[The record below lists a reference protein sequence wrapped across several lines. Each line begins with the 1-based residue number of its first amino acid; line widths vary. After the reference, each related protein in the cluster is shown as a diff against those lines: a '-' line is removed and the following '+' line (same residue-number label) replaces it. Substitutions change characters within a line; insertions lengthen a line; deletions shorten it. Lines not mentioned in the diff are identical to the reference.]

1 MHGGIRNK
9 AGKNM
14 KSTFKQSFCLILV
27 LAFSVFLFGCNSQ
40 KEKELSE
47 NDYKLVES
55 TTRLA
60 VITELKREYGK
71 EPGMTIEK
79 TVAYDNG
86 DTKIR
91 DFTFYTS
98 GSYAILDSSGKLYN
112 GTFKV
117 MGHIMPHGT
126 GVDEVKIT
134 EPKCGK
140 ETLPTLNSEETKETT
155 TKATTAETTKP
166 ELKNEDMITLAESY
180 KKAGYSIMIKDPSN
194 EYQQCYGA
202 IEHFRAYNNTKFYDV
217 FLYEN
222 TEAAENAQYM
232 MYGEGPDRL
241 NGAHPDNQIVN
252 ERILIAEY
260 N

>member
-1 MHGGIRNK
+1 
-9 AGKNM
+9 M
-14 KSTFKQSFCLILV
+14 KGTFKRIICLSLV
-27 LAFSVFLFGCNSQ
+27 LALSAFLFGCSSKKQ
-40 KEKELSE
+40 KELSE

-60 VITELKREYGK
+60 VVTEVLEKYGK

-79 TVAYDNG
+79 TTAYDNG
-86 DTKIR
+86 DTKFR

-98 GSYAILDSSGKLYN
+98 GSYVLIDSSGQVYS

-117 MGHIMPHGT
+117 MGHIEPHGT
-126 GVDEVKIT
+126 GLDEVEIT

-140 ETLPTLNSEETKETT
+140 ETFPTQSSEETKETT

-166 ELKNEDMITLAESY
+166 ELKNDDMITLAESY

-194 EYQQCYGA
+194 EHQQCYGA

-222 TEAAENAQYM
+222 AEAAENAQYM

-241 NGAHPDNQIVN
+241 NGAHPDTQIVN

>member
-1 MHGGIRNK
+1 
-9 AGKNM
+9 M
-14 KSTFKQSFCLILV
+14 KGTFKRIICLSLV
-27 LAFSVFLFGCNSQ
+27 LALSAFLFGCSSKKQ
-40 KEKELSE
+40 KELSE

-60 VITELKREYGK
+60 VVTEVLEKYGK

-79 TVAYDNG
+79 TTAYDNG
-86 DTKIR
+86 DTKFR

-98 GSYAILDSSGKLYN
+98 GSYVLIDSSGQVYS

-117 MGHIMPHGT
+117 MGHIEPHGT
-126 GVDEVKIT
+126 GLDEVEIT

-140 ETLPTLNSEETKETT
+140 ETFPTLSSGATIIVDGIPTEEKTIQ
-155 TKATTAETTKP
+155 TTAETTKP

-194 EYQQCYGA
+194 EHQQCYGA

-222 TEAAENAQYM
+222 AEAAENAQYM

-241 NGAHPDNQIVN
+241 NGAHPDTQIVN

>member
-1 MHGGIRNK
+1 
-9 AGKNM
+9 M
-14 KSTFKQSFCLILV
+14 KDTFRRIVCISLV
-27 LAFSVFLFGCNSQ
+27 LALSAFLFGCSSKKQ
-40 KEKELSE
+40 KELSE

-60 VITELKREYGK
+60 VVTEVLEKYGK

-79 TVAYDNG
+79 TTAYDNG

-98 GSYAILDSSGKLYN
+98 GSYVLIDSSGQVYS

-117 MGHIMPHGT
+117 MGHIEPHGT
-126 GVDEVKIT
+126 GLDEVEIT

-140 ETLPTLNSEETKETT
+140 ETFPTQSSEETKETT

-166 ELKNEDMITLAESY
+166 ELKNDDMITLAETY

-194 EYQQCYGA
+194 EHQQCYGA

-222 TEAAENAQYM
+222 AEAAENAQYM

-241 NGAHPDNQIVN
+241 NGAHPDTQIVN

>member
-1 MHGGIRNK
+1 
-9 AGKNM
+9 M
-14 KSTFKQSFCLILV
+14 KGTFKRIVCLSLV
-27 LAFSVFLFGCNSQ
+27 LALSAFLFGCSSKKQ
-40 KEKELSE
+40 KELSE

-60 VITELKREYGK
+60 VISEVMEKYGK

-79 TVAYDNG
+79 TTAYDNG

-98 GSYAILDSSGKLYN
+98 GSYAIIDSSGQVYN

-117 MGHIMPHGT
+117 MGHIESHGT
-126 GVDEVKIT
+126 GVDEVEIT

-140 ETLPTLNSEETKETT
+140 ETFPTLNSEETKETT

-166 ELKNEDMITLAESY
+166 GIKNDDMITLAESY

-194 EYQQCYGA
+194 EHQQCYGA

-222 TEAAENAQYM
+222 AEAAENAQYM

-241 NGAHPDNQIVN
+241 NGATPDTQIVN